1 MAEQLPSSPDSFLH
15 RGLAFRA
22 EIAEIKQKT
31 TLPHGDWY
39 PFDTLSCLPIVTELL
54 SRDFDEVISS
64 VSCAS
69 VADIGCADGDFA
81 LLFARWGCAVDALDY
96 LPNNFNRLEGIRA
109 MAGTLGLAVRTFDL
123 DLNQTFEFP
132 SPLYGLTMFL
142 GTLYHLKN
150 PYGALENL
158 AYHTR
163 WCLLSTRIAQ
173 VTPSAGS
180 RMENEPLAYLADG
193 REIANDATNYW
204 IFSYSG
210 LLRILQ
216 RTRWAI
222 AAIRRTGCAF
232 DSNPIDSDADERIF
246 VLLKSRV
253 HFPNLGIRLLD
264 GWHRVEENYR
274 WTAKAFSIEVVLP
287 FETPLS
293 SFSLRVIVPPAILGA
308 DSVIGLSCRIK
319 GQLVGT
325 ARYDRAGFHL
335 FGGALPPFALHEPIL
350 TLHFSVDSEFSSPSS
365 DVRELGLCI
374 PVKEPDQQIDFSVS
388 ESTS

>member
-1 MAEQLPSSPDSFLH
+1 MAGRLPDSPDNFLR

-22 EIAEIKQKT
+22 EIAEIKQRT
-31 TLPHGDWY
+31 PLPHGNWY
-39 PFDTLSCLPIVTELL
+39 PFDTLSSLPIVAELL
-54 SRDFDEVISS
+54 AGDFDEVMSS
-64 VSCAS
+64 VSAAP

-81 LLFARWGCAVDALDY
+81 LLFARCGCAVDALDY
-96 LPNNFNRLEGIRA
+96 LPNNFNRLEGIAA

-123 DLNQTFEFP
+123 DLNQTFESP
-132 SPLYGLTMFL
+132 SPLYGLALFL

-150 PYGALENL
+150 PYGVLENL

-163 WCLLSTRIAQ
+163 WCVLSTRIAQ

-180 RMENEPLAYLADG
+180 RMESEPLAYLADG

-222 AAIRRTGCAF
+222 TAIRRTGCSV

-253 HFPNLGIRLLD
+253 HFPNLGIRLLN
-264 GWHRVEENYR
+264 GWHRVEGNYR
-274 WTAKAFSIEVVLP
+274 WTAKAFAIEVVLP
-287 FETPLS
+287 LETPLS
-293 SFSLRVIVPPAILGA
+293 GFSLRVLVPPAILKGG
-308 DSVIGLSCRIK
+308 SVIGLSCRIK
-319 GQLVGT
+319 GQMVGT

-335 FGGALPPFALHEPIL
+335 FSGALPPFALHEPIL
-350 TLHFSVDSEFSSPSS
+350 TLQFYVDSGFSSPSG
-365 DVRELGLCI
+365 DLRELGLCV
-374 PVKEPDQQIDFSVS
+374 PFKEPDQQIDFSVS
-388 ESTS
+388 